1 MPPSSSPPSSLPV
14 AVIGGGLS
22 GLVAAYTLA
31 QAGQA
36 VVLFEAN
43 DKPGGWLRSEAH
55 EGPEGTSYLLEAGPN
70 SVPAS
75 ATAWLALAQQ
85 LKLNLIATH
94 PSAKHRF
101 IALGTQL
108 EEVPTTP
115 WQALTSPILS
125 PLQKLRVLAE
135 PWIPT
140 GAVAYT
146 GDTEESLGAFVRRRL
161 GAGVASRLVQPF
173 VNGVYAGDV
182 EALSASAIF
191 PSLLAAE
198 QASGSLLVHG
208 LKQAFSPQKSS
219 KKRPSPYPHA
229 DLPYP
234 RGTLL
239 NVEGGM
245 ATMAYELAWRLPAG
259 ALRLGTPVAG
269 LTPTGHGTWQL
280 ALGANHPPLEA
291 SAVIVA
297 TSALGAGALL
307 QAHLPTAANALLNV
321 PYAPITVVYQAF
333 KKSQCGRLPH
343 GVPKGFG
350 VLRCNDRPN
359 PHSEAWLG
367 TLWSSSLFPGRFPAD
382 EVVVSHFFGGVHHG
396 EVQLWSPER
405 AQQEALLQSA
415 WQLGLPANTAPCFSH
430 TYAFTKAIPQ
440 YTLGHGGRIAT
451 AQGALQ
457 QWQGTKGAPVVLAGN
472 YLAGINLNQCVVSGQ
487 RAAADVLSALR

>member
-1 MPPSSSPPSSLPV
+1 
-14 AVIGGGLS
+14 
-22 GLVAAYTLA
+22 VAAYTLA

-36 VVLFEAN
+36 VVLLEAN

-85 LKLNLIATH
+85 LKLNIIATH

-108 EEVPTTP
+108 LEVPSTP

-135 PWIPT
+135 PWAAAPSYKTAVAPT
-140 GAVAYT
+140 TDKTAAAYT
-146 GDTEESLGAFVRRRL
+146 GEAEEESLAHFVRRRL

-198 QASGSLLVHG
+198 QASGSLLCHAF
-208 LKQAFSPQKSS
+208 KAATRKKAPQAATK
-219 KKRPSPYPHA
+219 PS
-229 DLPYP
+229 YP

-239 NVEGGM
+239 NVKGGM

-259 ALRLGTPVAG
+259 ALRLGTPVTG
-269 LTPTGHGTWQL
+269 LTPTAQGTWQL
-280 ALGANHPPLEA
+280 ALGANYPPIEA
-291 SAVIVA
+291 SAVIMA

-307 QAHLPTAANALLNV
+307 QAHLPAAANALLNV

-333 KKSQCGRLPH
+333 KKSHCGRLPH

-350 VLRCNDRPN
+350 VLRCNEVPN

-415 WQLGLPANTAPCFSH
+415 WQLRLPPNVAPCFSH

-451 AQGALQ
+451 AQRALQ
-457 QWQGTKGAPVVLAGN
+457 QWQATQGAPVVLAGN
-472 YLAGINLNQCVVSGQ
+472 YLAGINLNQCVLSGQ
-487 RAAADVLSALR
+487 AAAARVLAALTNEG